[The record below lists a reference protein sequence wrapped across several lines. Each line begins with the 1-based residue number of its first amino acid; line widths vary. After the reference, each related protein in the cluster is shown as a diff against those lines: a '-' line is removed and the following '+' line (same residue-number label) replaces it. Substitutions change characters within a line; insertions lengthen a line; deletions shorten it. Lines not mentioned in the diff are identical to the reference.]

1 MLFQDR
7 IFYHIYPLGLCG
19 APEKNDAAP
28 LTEEDDAPF
37 FAVGEAWADHMQ
49 TLGCNA
55 VYIGPLFEST
65 SHGYD
70 TRDYRRI
77 DRRLGNNAGFRR
89 WVDACGQYFSTIGLL
104 FPSKSKPSPVM

>member
-19 APEKNDAAP
+19 APERNEAAP
-28 LTEEDDAPF
+28 LTESGDAPF
-37 FAVGEAWADHMQ
+37 FAVSEAWADHMQ
-49 TLGCNA
+49 SLGCNA

-70 TRDYRRI
+70 TRDYRRVGPAP
-77 DRRLGNNAGFRR
+77 R
-89 WVDACGQYFSTIGLL
+89 Q
-104 FPSKSKPSPVM
+104 